1 MQRIILSS
9 HDHLDNNF
17 NYFGALDSL
26 KYKPNKIRKLIYKN
40 RLENSLNSNNDIF
53 LISFEKIKME
63 IETMEIKKEQSIELL
78 CSLKNELCDKK
89 FVLYDVI
96 DQNTNL
102 WNKVSIFAL
111 K

>member
-1 MQRIILSS
+1 
-9 HDHLDNNF
+9 
-17 NYFGALDSL
+17 
-26 KYKPNKIRKLIYKN
+26 
-40 RLENSLNSNNDIF
+40 
-53 LISFEKIKME
+53 ME